1 VVPSDGNAWPMTASV
16 PRPRV
21 TDRGAGP
28 LRDRDVRLLLAGQAA
43 SELGSQVGGIALPLV
58 AVLALGAGPLQ
69 VGLLTAAGTLSFA
82 VLALPAGVWVDR
94 VARRPVLVGADV
106 VRGAA
111 LLTVPVAAGLHRL
124 SLVQLAVVALATGM
138 ARVLFDVAYPSYLPA
153 LVGRGQL
160 VRANAWLES
169 SRSATQLT
177 GPGLGGWLVQL
188 AGAPLAVAADAA
200 SFLASAGCLLAIGT
214 VEPRPGRAGRS
225 ALRRELAEGLRFVLG
240 QPALRA
246 ITACTALTNL
256 LWAAAGTVQLLF
268 LVHQVGLD
276 PAAIGLLLSAGAAG
290 GLVAAVAATRVA
302 RGADTARLIWLPVT
316 VTAPFAL
323 CTPLTAPG
331 WRVAL
336 LPLGVAVTSFGQV
349 LYNIAQMSYRQ
360 ALCPPGLLGRMNASI
375 RFLVFGALPLGGL
388 LGGLAG
394 ERLGV
399 HPTLWLCGVGLALT
413 PVPLLVSPL
422 RRPASELGR
431 GRRQ

>member
-1 VVPSDGNAWPMTASV
+1 MTASV
-16 PRPRV
+16 PGERV
-21 TDRGAGP
+21 TDRGAGL
-28 LRDRDVRLLLAGQAA
+28 LRDRDRRLLLAGQAA

-94 VARRPVLVGADV
+94 AARRPVLVGADL
-106 VRGAA
+106 VRGVA

-124 SLVQLAVVALATGM
+124 SLVQLAVVALATGT

-153 LVGRGQL
+153 LVGRDQL
-160 VRANAWLES
+160 VGANAWLES

-200 SFLASAGCLLAIGT
+200 SFLVSAGCLLAIRAA
-214 VEPRPGRAGRS
+214 EPDPPRPAGP
-225 ALRRELAEGLRFVLG
+225 ANLRRELAEGLRFVLG
-240 QPALRA
+240 QPVLRA

-290 GLVAAVAATRVA
+290 GLVAALAATRVA

-336 LPLGVAVTSFGQV
+336 FPLGVAVTSFGQV

-360 ALCPPGLLGRMNASI
+360 AMCPPRLLGRMNASI

-399 HPTLWLCGVGLALT
+399 HATLWLCGIGLALT
-413 PVPLLVSPL
+413 PVPLL
-422 RRPASELGR
+422 A
-431 GRRQ
+431 

>member
-1 VVPSDGNAWPMTASV
+1 
-16 PRPRV
+16 
-21 TDRGAGP
+21 
-28 LRDRDVRLLLAGQAA
+28 VRLLLAGQAT
-43 SELGSQVGGIALPLV
+43 SELGSQVGSIALPLV
-58 AVLALGAGPLQ
+58 AVLDLGASPLQ
-69 VGLLTAAGTLSFA
+69 VGVLTAAGTISFA
-82 VLALPAGVWVDR
+82 VAGLPAGVWVDR
-94 VARRPVLVGADV
+94 LPRRPVLVGADL
-106 VRGAA
+106 VRGLTLA
-111 LLTVPVAAGLHRL
+111 TVPVAGAAGRL
-124 SLVQLAVVALATGM
+124 TLAHLAVVALAVGM

-153 LVGRGQL
+153 LVGRDEL
-160 VRANAWLES
+160 VRANAYLET

-188 AGAPLAVAADAA
+188 AGAATAVLADAV
-200 SFLASAGCLLAIGT
+200 SFLASAGCLAA
-214 VEPRPGRAGRS
+214 VRAAEPHPARPARRR
-225 ALRRELAEGLRFVLG
+225 LRRELAEGLGFVLG
-240 QPALRA
+240 QPVLRA

-276 PAAIGLLLSAGAAG
+276 PAAIGLLVSAGAAG
-290 GLVAAVAATRVA
+290 GLGAALAATRVA
-302 RGADTARLIWLPVT
+302 RGVDSARLIWLPVT

-336 LPLGVAVTSFGQV
+336 FPLGVAVTSFGQA
-349 LYNIAQMSYRQ
+349 LYNIAQISYRQ
-360 ALCPPGLLGRMNASI
+360 ARCPPELLGRMNASI

-399 HPTLWLCGVGLALT
+399 HPTLWLVGFALALT
-413 PVPLLVSPL
+413 PLPLLVSPL
-422 RRPASELGR
+422 RRRASEVAD

>member
-1 VVPSDGNAWPMTASV
+1 MVPSDGNAGPMTASV
-16 PRPRV
+16 PGARV
-21 TDRGAGP
+21 TDRGAGL
-28 LRDRDVRLLLAGQAA
+28 LRDRDLRLLLAGQAA

-58 AVLALGAGPLQ
+58 AVLGLGAGPLQ

-94 VARRPVLVGADV
+94 VARRPVLVGADL
-106 VRGAA
+106 VRGVA

-124 SLVQLAVVALATGM
+124 SLVQLAAVALAAGM
-138 ARVLFDVAYPSYLPA
+138 ARVLFDVASPSYLPA
-153 LVGRGQL
+153 LVGRDQL

-214 VEPRPGRAGRS
+214 VEPRPARSGRRS
-225 ALRRELAEGLRFVLG
+225 LRRELAEGLRFVLG
-240 QPALRA
+240 QPVLRA

-290 GLVAAVAATRVA
+290 GLVAALAATRVA
-302 RGADTARLIWLPVT
+302 RGADTTRLIWLPVT

-360 ALCPPGLLGRMNASI
+360 ALCPPELLGRMNASI

-399 HPTLWLCGVGLALT
+399 HATLWLCGIGLALT
-413 PVPLLVSPL
+413 PIPLLASPL
-422 RRPASELGR
+422 RRR
-431 GRRQ
+431 